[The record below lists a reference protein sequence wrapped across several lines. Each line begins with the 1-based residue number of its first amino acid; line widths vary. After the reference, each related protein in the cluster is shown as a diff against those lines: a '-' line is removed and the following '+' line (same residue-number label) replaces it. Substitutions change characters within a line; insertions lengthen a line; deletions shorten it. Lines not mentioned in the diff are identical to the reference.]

1 MNHFQRYLAEEFVE
15 DATEALAESRRLA
28 DEAAEAANSAAQE
41 ANRQA
46 QHLQAEAKQRA
57 SDADARV
64 KAAEDLR
71 RRAAAAAKDTA
82 RELDRETTN
91 GGLDA
96 YKKPELVE
104 LTATIGIDKRSSMT
118 KGELVDAITKAA
130 RRRARQGARS

>member
-1 MNHFQRYLAEEFVE
+1 M
-15 DATEALAESRRLA
+15 A
-28 DEAAEAANSAAQE
+28 DQAAEAARSAAQE

-46 QHLQAEAKQRA
+46 QQLQDEAKQRA
-57 SDADARV
+57 NDAEARV
-64 KAAEDLR
+64 KEAEDLR
-71 RRAAAAAKDTA
+71 QRAAAIAKDTA

-104 LTATIGIDKRSSMT
+104 LAATIGIENRSSMT
-118 KGELVDAITKAA
+118 KEELVDAITKAA